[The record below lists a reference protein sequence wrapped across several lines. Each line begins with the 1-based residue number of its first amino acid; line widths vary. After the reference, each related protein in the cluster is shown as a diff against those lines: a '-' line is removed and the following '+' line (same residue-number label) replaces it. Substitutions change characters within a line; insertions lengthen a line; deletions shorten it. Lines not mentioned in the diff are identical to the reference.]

1 MLNRT
6 PKSNRGRA
14 SLRGLCFA
22 ITALVFAPL
31 AQAQPYDSE
40 TTAVQGLTCAGD
52 RGANSC
58 TANDFAVTV
67 SATSSSNIVSC
78 QFNQPVVLDI
88 VANITGATPNRY
100 NVGLFIGE
108 HNNFPADA
116 GGTCSVN
123 TFPTTD
129 TNPPATQAWTDFDSN
144 VCGDYT
150 GGNLTTINLI
160 HNVQVNCVPDAVTG
174 NLSIPFAITWSNN
187 AGTATS
193 CTGPGPGT
201 GEVVP
206 GTGSK
211 CNGSAGAPVGGVLV
225 TFNADPACGGKTVT
239 YDPVAGTVTSSFI
252 IQNNDPNNAVP
263 PDPAD
268 GTQYHDVVP
277 GPVVVSGAICEV
289 LSGAADCGTGPVVAG
304 NDVSGTLPT
313 FPTGSSVKITINGTV
328 PGGQTGSYSNTAD
341 VIPPANLTAGS
352 DSTGNNSCTN
362 STPLPVKL
370 QSFEVD

>member
-1 MLNRT
+1 MLMSNQELNRV
-6 PKSNRGRA
+6 GA

-22 ITALVFAPL
+22 IAALAFAPL

-40 TTAVQGLTCAGD
+40 TTATEGLSCAGD
-52 RGANSC
+52 RGASSC

-78 QFNQPVVLDI
+78 QFNQPVVLDV
-88 VANITGATPNRY
+88 VANITGATPQRY

-108 HNNFPADA
+108 AGNFPATA
-116 GGTCSVN
+116 GGKCSVD

-129 TNPPATQAWTDFDSN
+129 TNPPAAVGWTNFDN
-144 VCGDYT
+144 NACGDYN
-150 GGNLTTINLI
+150 GGGVTTVNLI
-160 HNVQVNCVPDAVTG
+160 HNVKVNCVPDKVTG

-187 AGTATS
+187 AGSATS
-193 CTGPGPGT
+193 CNGPAD
-201 GEVVP
+201 VAP

-211 CNGSAGAPVGGVLV
+211 CNGSAGAPVGGVTV
-225 TFNADPACGGKTVT
+225 TYNADPACGGKTVT

-252 IQNNDPNNAVP
+252 VQNNDPGNAIP

-277 GPVVVSGAICEV
+277 GPVVVTGATCTV
-289 LSGAADCGTGPVVAG
+289 QSGAASCGTGPVVSG

-328 PGGQTGSYSNTAD
+328 PAGQTGSYSNTAD
-341 VIPPANLTAGS
+341 VIPPTNLTAGS
-352 DSTGNNSCTN
+352 DSVGNNSCSNAAT
-362 STPLPVKL
+362 LPVKL
-370 QSFEVD
+370 QSFDVH